1 MNLALI
7 SNYVIIK
14 IYFIGPII
22 QLCVY
27 IFKVRIMSILLFKW
41 ISIFLRD
48 GVGIINQFLLI
59 LSIPIIF
66 QKLNLNSTSLTLISI
81 Y

>member
-41 ISIFLRD
+41 ISILLRD